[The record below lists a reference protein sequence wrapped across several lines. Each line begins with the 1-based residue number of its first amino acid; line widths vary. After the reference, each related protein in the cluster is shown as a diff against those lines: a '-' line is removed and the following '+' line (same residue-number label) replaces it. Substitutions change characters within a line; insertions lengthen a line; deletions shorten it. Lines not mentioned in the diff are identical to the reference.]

1 MVKTKKRN
9 VLNYFSE
16 YICWISIYGAGNS
29 EQENHIVNT
38 KVTFAMLASQVL
50 ISGGV
55 IMGVPKES
63 MLVYSRYMPLVP
75 QILNTMFVFLMAF
88 MHTRVRAYVFSVY
101 PFSKLKQIWSVR
113 QARMVTGREHV
124 NDVQFRFC

>member
-1 MVKTKKRN
+1 M
-9 VLNYFSE
+9 YEFSE
-16 YICWISIYGAGNS
+16 YICWISIYGNGNS

-63 MLVYSRYMPLVP
+63 LLVYSRYMPLVP
-75 QILNTMFVFLMAF
+75 QILNTMFVILMAF

-101 PFSKLKQIWSVR
+101 PFSKLKQIWSVC

-124 NDVQFRFC
+124 NDVQFNMQAMP